1 MKRSTIS
8 SVLILLFILVSLAA
22 CSSGGGSTNPP
33 PPTKAVIT
41 LSMTGTLP
49 AGMLIYGTQATVNL
63 PPGVTAKASPS
74 SANPQ
79 ALVTDLGV
87 VSASGQAAGAEIASG
102 AYLASSTTPTT
113 YKVDLSVSKSSGFSA
128 GEFAVVNCDIAAGY
142 FPAVTA
148 FTVTDFKAV
157 DQNGAT
163 LTGLTVGHT
172 VAIQ

>member
-8 SVLILLFILVSLAA
+8 SLLIILFILVSLTA
-22 CSSGGGSTNPP
+22 CGGGGNNSSP

-49 AGMLIYGTQATVNL
+49 AGTLIYGTQATVNL
-63 PPGVTAKASPS
+63 PTGVTVKASPS

-79 ALVTDLGV
+79 AMVTDLGV

-102 AYLASSTTPTT
+102 LYLVSSTTPTT
-113 YKVDLSVSKSSGFSA
+113 YKVELSVSKSSGFSA
-128 GEFAVVNCDIAAGY
+128 GEFAVVNCDITAGY

-163 LTGLTVGHT
+163 LTGLTVGQG